1 MPFASPEASTSP
13 IHTSTD
19 PVRVL
24 HVTDPHL
31 FADSESSLRGT
42 VTHST
47 LTQVL
52 AAIQA
57 DDWQADLVAMTGD
70 LIQDDSRE
78 AYDRFCEL
86 MRPLELPV
94 YCVPG
99 NHDVRDLMR
108 DAVSQPP
115 FHYCESLYSSNWL
128 ITGIDSCIDGD
139 AGGRVNDDEMER
151 LEKILDA
158 TAAEH
163 VLICLHHPPLPVGC
177 KWLDQVGLRNG
188 EEFLSLVSRTG
199 KVRAAIFGHVHQEF
213 FAERDSIKIIG
224 TPATCRQFKP
234 ASDEFALDDNPPAYR
249 RIELHVDGNVSTE
262 LIWLAAE

>member
-1 MPFASPEASTSP
+1 MSPEKSIRL

-31 FADSESSLRGT
+31 FADAESSLRGT

-47 LTQVL
+47 LKRVL
-52 AAIQA
+52 AAIQS

-86 MRPLELPV
+86 TKPLGLPI

-99 NHDVRDLMR
+99 NHDVRELMR
-108 DAVSQPP
+108 DAVSQSP
-115 FHYCESLYSSNWL
+115 FHYCGSLHTGNWL
-128 ITGIDSCIDGD
+128 ITGIDSCIENE
-139 AGGRVNDDEMER
+139 AGGRVSDDEMAR
-151 LEKILDA
+151 LEKILNT

-177 KWLDQVGLRNG
+177 QWLDEVGLKNG
-188 EEFLSLVSRTG
+188 AEFLSLIAQTG

-234 ASDEFALDDNPPAYR
+234 ASDDFALDENPPAYR
-249 RIELHVDGNVSTE
+249 KIELHADGKLSEE
-262 LIWLAAE
+262 LVWLATEQA